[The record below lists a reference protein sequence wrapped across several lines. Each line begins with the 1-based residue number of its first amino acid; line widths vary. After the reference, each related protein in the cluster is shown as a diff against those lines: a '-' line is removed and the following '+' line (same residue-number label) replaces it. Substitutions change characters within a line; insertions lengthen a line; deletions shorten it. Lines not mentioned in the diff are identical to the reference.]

1 MAFGSRE
8 KGTLATGNRAL
19 CHCQR
24 WSVFGVDPTIDQG
37 SMAGLCQYR
46 PRASAT
52 RCVSRSL
59 ETQSIDAPTRA
70 SRNWR

>member
-24 WSVFGVDPTIDQG
+24 WSVFEVNPTIDQG
-37 SMAGLCQYR
+37 SMAGLCR
-46 PRASAT
+46 LCCKSILELVHASE
-52 RCVSRSL
+52 SRK
-59 ETQSIDAPTRA
+59 
-70 SRNWR
+70 